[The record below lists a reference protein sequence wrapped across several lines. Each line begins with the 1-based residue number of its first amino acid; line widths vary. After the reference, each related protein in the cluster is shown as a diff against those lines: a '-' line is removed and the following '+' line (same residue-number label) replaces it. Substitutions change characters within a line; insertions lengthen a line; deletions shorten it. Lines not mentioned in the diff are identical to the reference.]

1 MNVMLSTNETLKHL
15 NLSKC
20 NLSDLHLWSITEGL
34 KNNLTLETLDL
45 SCNESPKNY
54 KEFSKMLAYSPLKDL
69 NLSYN
74 SINDRDGV
82 LIA

>member
-1 MNVMLSTNETLKHL
+1 MLSTNETLKHL

-20 NLSDLHLWSITEGL
+20 NLSDLHLWSITEGM

-54 KEFSKMLAYSPLKDL
+54 REFSKMLAYHPLKEL

-74 SINDRDGV
+74 SINDKDGV
-82 LIA
+82 FIA

>member
-1 MNVMLSTNETLKHL
+1 M
-15 NLSKC
+15 
-20 NLSDLHLWSITEGL
+20 

-54 KEFSKMLAYSPLKDL
+54 REFSKMLAYHPLKEL

-74 SINDRDGV
+74 TINDKDGV
-82 LIA
+82 FIA